1 LLKNFKY
8 KSLKIFNSNSVF
20 SLYSSMYPMP
30 RVVYSMASD
39 ALIFKWLAWIAPR
52 LSTPT
57 AACIFTGL
65 LAGIFIKIKLD
76 LNE

>member
-1 LLKNFKY
+1 
-8 KSLKIFNSNSVF
+8 
-20 SLYSSMYPMP
+20 MYPMP